1 MAFLRSEF
9 ENAPKQLLWEN
20 DLDSMMFNNLKDLHF
35 FFFFFFFF
43 KFTLFTANL
52 LLKIPLLIFF
62 HFQLLNY
69 LWPKLAIDGDGN
81 GRRRLRGWRFGVV
94 SERWRSASPS
104 RCGRFFAAATAR
116 TAGDRSP
123 TLGLQRIA
131 TFLDLVRLRLVASRT
146 ALRRGAVRMRGH
158 RRWSR
163 QREKS
168 VRDGCSEAIS
178 NKFTRLRKT
187 FDTFEMRIFVLLLVL
202 VQHEIQAKEFILPPS
217 NHETEPNAPLPEFA
231 RKGTSIRLHFAR
243 YSSRNKIVSENKR
256 LVPTGSNP
264 LHNK

>member
-1 MAFLRSEF
+1 MSSDH
-9 ENAPKQLLWEN
+9 KQVA
-20 DLDSMMFNNLKDLHF
+20 DLHFF

-69 LWPKLAIDGDGN
+69 PWPKLAIDGDGN
-81 GRRRLRGWRFGVV
+81 GRRWLRGRRFGVV

-146 ALRRGAVRMRGH
+146 ALRRGAVRMRGL

-168 VRDGCSEAIS
+168 VRDG
-178 NKFTRLRKT
+178 
-187 FDTFEMRIFVLLLVL
+187 LLGGYLKQIYPVT
-202 VQHEIQAKEFILPPS
+202 
-217 NHETEPNAPLPEFA
+217 ETE
-231 RKGTSIRLHFAR
+231 S
-243 YSSRNKIVSENKR
+243 YSSRKSQKKEES
-256 LVPTGSNP
+256 T
-264 LHNK
+264 

>member
-1 MAFLRSEF
+1 MGSRAATSSNQVAVATAFLLPHVPRHVLAALSIEILKAARERSSSGSLDDVSS
-9 ENAPKQLLWEN
+9 LLH
-20 DLDSMMFNNLKDLHF
+20 FNFFAEPVATYAVADCIADILGTRHHLHLHFF

-69 LWPKLAIDGDGN
+69 PWPKLAIDGDGN
-81 GRRRLRGWRFGVV
+81 GRRRLRGRRFGVV

-104 RCGRFFAAATAR
+104 RCCRFFAAA

-168 VRDGCSEAIS
+168 VRDGLLGGYLKQIYPVTIHNQISERREAQ
-178 NKFTRLRKT
+178 KTRHRQEHKHLM
-187 FDTFEMRIFVLLLVL
+187 DLDQL
-202 VQHEIQAKEFILPPS
+202 
-217 NHETEPNAPLPEFA
+217 
-231 RKGTSIRLHFAR
+231 
-243 YSSRNKIVSENKR
+243 
-256 LVPTGSNP
+256 
-264 LHNK
+264 